1 MLYSEDKRSWPEI
14 KRDLQEFHWDTTN
27 DDGQRNLAR
36 SMVIEVEHSARELE
50 QTLRSWAKSLDHNAT
65 EVERY
70 ILATGHYPRSHD
82 INGLGILQSAA
93 SRIEVQAAR
102 FAHSV
107 DFARE
112 LAVALCPTDEQR
124 ATQRFEAAREA
135 VKNPYSRSKEQSEWY
150 DGFKACAMGQPFS
163 EQKPKPWRNGWA
175 SFNSYAG

>member
-50 QTLRSWAKSLDHNAT
+50 QTLRSWAKSLEHNADG
-65 EVERY
+65 VERY

-102 FAHSV
+102 FAHAV

-112 LAVALCPTDEQR
+112 LAVALCPTEEQR
-124 ATQRFEAAREA
+124 AMQRFEAIKER
-135 VKNPYSRSKEQSEWY
+135 VKNPYKRSREQGDWL
-150 DGFKACAMGQPFS
+150 DGMKDAAMGHTKRTDPTTAYLS
-163 EQKPKPWRNGWA
+163 GYDTYNKEN
-175 SFNSYAG
+175 